1 MINISICDDEIQEL
15 ERAHGFLT
23 SYMKEHTKYEISI
36 VSFSAP
42 LELFCY
48 VEEHGGFDI
57 YLLDVYM
64 AGMLG
69 TDAARELRKL
79 DANGEIIFLTT
90 SRDHAIDAFEVD
102 ASQYLTKPYSQ
113 SSFYSALDKVFGRL
127 NIERRHMITLKASEG
142 RVRLFTRDIIFTESG
157 RNNYQ
162 IIHTIQGEN
171 IEVRMTASTLFDLL
185 SPAKSIIRCGASI
198 NLNLRFIR
206 QITKEMII
214 FDSGDRLAYPYRAY
228 QNLKDEFLRFQ
239 MSAEL

>member
-1 MINISICDDEIQEL
+1 MISIAVCDDEMQEL
-15 ERAHGFLT
+15 ERAQ
-23 SYMKEHTKYEISI
+23 SYLRMYMEEHTKYEIST

-42 LELFCY
+42 LELLCY
-48 VEEHGGFDI
+48 VEDHGGFDI

-79 DANGEIIFLTT
+79 YDKGEIIFITT
-90 SRDHAIDAFEVD
+90 SRDYAVDAFEVD
-102 ASQYLTKPYSQ
+102 AAQYLVKPYTEIT
-113 SSFYSALDKVFGRL
+113 FFSALDKVFNRL
-127 NIERRHMITLKASEG
+127 SVERRHMITLKTSEG
-142 RVRLFTRDIIFTESG
+142 TVRLFTRDVVFTESG

-171 IEVRMTASTLFDLL
+171 IEVRITASALFDLL
-185 SPAKSIIRCGASI
+185 TLAKSFIRCGASI

-206 QITKEMII
+206 QITKELII
-214 FDSGDRLAYPYRAY
+214 FDSGEQIAYPYRAY

-239 MSAEL
+239 MSTEG